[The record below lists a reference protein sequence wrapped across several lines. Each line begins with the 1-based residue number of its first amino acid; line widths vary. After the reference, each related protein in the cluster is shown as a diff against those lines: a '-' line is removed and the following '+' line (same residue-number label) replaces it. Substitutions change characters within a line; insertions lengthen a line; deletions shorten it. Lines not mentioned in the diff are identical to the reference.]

1 LNGSAS
7 PRNVR
12 SASWSGIFLG
22 MLRTDSALLFS
33 LVAGL
38 FCLPAIAFAH
48 PAGPFDRYG
57 CHEDKR
63 DGTYHCHR
71 GPYKDI
77 TFRSKSDMMKQRE
90 AGATATDAARSDP
103 TLEATQ
109 KSLFGPL
116 VGEQTTDQR
125 AAGTNEVV
133 TPKGIEKRLSVLN
146 DLRDKGLITPDEYD
160 QKKKEILG
168 QL

>member
-1 LNGSAS
+1 MQRGTPRSGSALS
-7 PRNVR
+7 
-12 SASWSGIFLG
+12 F
-22 MLRTDSALLFS
+22 ALLAV
-33 LVAGL
+33 LVGL
-38 FCLPAIAFAH
+38 PGIVAAH

-71 GPYKDI
+71 GAYKDV
-77 TFRSKSDMMKQRE
+77 TFRSKSAMMKQRE
-90 AGATATDAARSDP
+90 AGATASDAAQSDP
-103 TLEATQ
+103 ALEETQ
-109 KSLFGPL
+109 KSLFGPM

-125 AAGTNEVV
+125 AAGSNEVV
-133 TPKGIEKRLSVLN
+133 TPKGIEKRLAVLD

-160 QKKKEILG
+160 QKRKEILG

>member
-1 LNGSAS
+1 MDERGTFSYRA
-7 PRNVR
+7 RVR
-12 SASWSGIFLG
+12 SRSSILAFSVLCGI
-22 MLRTDSALLFS
+22 
-33 LVAGL
+33 VAAPRG
-38 FCLPAIAFAH
+38 ATAH

-71 GPYKDI
+71 GAYKDI
-77 TFRSKSDMMKQRE
+77 TFRSKSDMLTQRE
-90 AGATATDAARSDP
+90 SGATATDAAQSDP

-125 AAGTNEVV
+125 AAGSNEVV

-146 DLRDKGLITPDEYD
+146 DLREKGLITSDEYD

>member
-1 LNGSAS
+1 MNPALWLALF
-7 PRNVR
+7 
-12 SASWSGIFLG
+12 AGILG
-22 MLRTDSALLFS
+22 
-33 LVAGL
+33 
-38 FCLPAIAFAH
+38 LPATASSH

-71 GPYKDI
+71 GPYKDV

-90 AGATATDAARSDP
+90 AGATATDAAQSDP

-125 AAGTNEVV
+125 AAGSDEVV
-133 TPKGIEKRLSVLN
+133 TPRGIEKRLSVLN
-146 DLRDKGLITPDEYD
+146 DLREKGLITPDEYD
-160 QKKKEILG
+160 QKRKEILG